1 MSAEEDAFVEAVRD
15 ANPGDDWTVINLD
28 ICGNIG
34 TLGITPSWD
43 SSAPGPKIKAR
54 GSMALEAIREAT
66 ADPQRGAWLTA
77 QVTIP
82 KTGTA
87 TFTYDWMTQP
97 TWAAIGGLDNALYL
111 DDLKAFPRTP
121 ENIPDWYPKPGLYA

>member
-1 MSAEEDAFVEAVRD
+1 M
-15 ANPGDDWTVINLD
+15 
-28 ICGNIG
+28 
-34 TLGITPSWD
+34 
-43 SSAPGPKIKAR
+43 
-54 GSMALEAIREAT
+54 EAIREVT

-97 TWAAIGGLDNALYL
+97 T
-111 DDLKAFPRTP
+111 
-121 ENIPDWYPKPGLYA
+121 

>member
-1 MSAEEDAFVEAVRD
+1 M
-15 ANPGDDWTVINLD
+15 N
-28 ICGNIG
+28 ICGNVG
-34 TLGITPSWD
+34 TMGFTPTWD
-43 SSAPGPKIKAR
+43 SDAR
-54 GSMALEAIREAT
+54 GPRISMQAGMSMEAIREVT

-97 TWAAIGGLDNALYL
+97 T
-111 DDLKAFPRTP
+111 
-121 ENIPDWYPKPGLYA
+121 